1 MDLTFFTNGWSVLAL
16 FVICWCVN
24 EIIKNIIFGVMTTR
38 SIKHLIKSMKQLKDI
53 PDEQREMIIKHA
65 MKKDKRQK

>member
-24 EIIKNIIFGVMTTR
+24 ELIKNIAH
-38 SIKHLIKSMKQLKDI
+38 SIMVIKSMKHLKDI
-53 PDEQREMIIKHA
+53 PDEQRGAIIDNLFNKER
-65 MKKDKRQK
+65 KDKVQK

>member
-24 EIIKNIIFGVMTTR
+24 ELIKNIVH
-38 SIKHLIKSMKQLKDI
+38 SIMVIKSMKQLKDI

-65 MKKDKRQK
+65 MKKDKGQK

>member
-24 EIIKNIIFGVMTTR
+24 ELIKNITY
-38 SIKHLIKSMKQLKDI
+38 SIMVVKSMKHLKDI
-53 PDEQREMIIKHA
+53 PDEQREMIIKYA
-65 MKKDKRQK
+65 MKKDKGQK

>member
-24 EIIKNIIFGVMTTR
+24 ELIKNIAY
-38 SIKHLIKSMKQLKDI
+38 SIMVIKSMKQLKDI
-53 PDEQREMIIKHA
+53 PDEQREMIIKYA
-65 MKKDKRQK
+65 MKKDKGQK

>member
-24 EIIKNIIFGVMTTR
+24 EIIKNIIYGVTITK
-38 SIKHLIKSMKQLKDI
+38 SIKHLKDI
-53 PDEQREMIIKHA
+53 PDDQREMLMKHA
-65 MKKDKRQK
+65 FKKDKGQK

>member
-1 MDLTFFTNGWSVLAL
+1 MAFNVNGWSVLAL

-24 EIIKNIIFGVMTTR
+24 ELIKNIAY
-38 SIKHLIKSMKQLKDI
+38 SIMVIKSMKQLKDI

-65 MKKDKRQK
+65 MKKDKGQK

>member
-24 EIIKNIIFGVMTTR
+24 ELIKNIAHSIMVIK
-38 SIKHLIKSMKQLKDI
+38 SIKHLKDI
-53 PDEQREMIIKHA
+53 PDEQREMIIKYA

>member
-24 EIIKNIIFGVMTTR
+24 EITKNIIYGVMTTR
-38 SIKHLIKSMKQLKDI
+38 SIKHLKDI
-53 PDEQREMIIKHA
+53 PDDQREMLMKHA
-65 MKKDKRQK
+65 FEKDKGQK

>member
-24 EIIKNIIFGVMTTR
+24 ELIKNIVQSIMVIK
-38 SIKHLIKSMKQLKDI
+38 SIKHLKDLQ
-53 PDEQREMIIKHA
+53 DEQREMIIKHA
-65 MKKDKRQK
+65 MKKDKGQK

>member
-24 EIIKNIIFGVMTTR
+24 ELIKNISY
-38 SIKHLIKSMKQLKDI
+38 SIMVIKSMKHLKDI
-53 PDEQREMIIKHA
+53 PDEQREMIIKYA
-65 MKKDKRQK
+65 MKKDKGQK

>member
-24 EIIKNIIFGVMTTR
+24 ELIKNITY
-38 SIKHLIKSMKQLKDI
+38 SITVVKSMKHLKDI
-53 PDEQREMIIKHA
+53 PDDQRELIIKHA
-65 MKKDKRQK
+65 MKKDKGQK

>member
-24 EIIKNIIFGVMTTR
+24 ELIKNISY
-38 SIKHLIKSMKQLKDI
+38 SIMVIKSMKQLKDI
-53 PDEQREMIIKHA
+53 PDEQR
-65 MKKDKRQK
+65 

>member
-24 EIIKNIIFGVMTTR
+24 ELIKNIAY
-38 SIKHLIKSMKQLKDI
+38 SIMVIKSMKHLKDI

-65 MKKDKRQK
+65 MKKDKEQK

>member
-24 EIIKNIIFGVMTTR
+24 ELIKNIAH
-38 SIKHLIKSMKQLKDI
+38 SIMVIKSMKHLKDI
-53 PDEQREMIIKHA
+53 PDEQREMIIKQA
-65 MKKDKRQK
+65 MKKDKGQK

>member
-24 EIIKNIIFGVMTTR
+24 ELIKNIAY
-38 SIKHLIKSMKQLKDI
+38 SIMVIKSMKQLKDI
-53 PDEQREMIIKHA
+53 PDDQREMLMKYA
-65 MKKDKRQK
+65 FKKDKEKK

>member
-16 FVICWCVN
+16 FIICWCVN
-24 EIIKNIIFGVMTTR
+24 ELIKNIAH
-38 SIKHLIKSMKQLKDI
+38 SIMVIKSMKHLKDI
-53 PDEQREMIIKHA
+53 PDEQREMIIKYA

>member
-24 EIIKNIIFGVMTTR
+24 ELIKNIAH
-38 SIKHLIKSMKQLKDI
+38 SIMVIKSMKHLKDI
-53 PDEQREMIIKHA
+53 PDEQREMIIKYA

>member
-16 FVICWCVN
+16 FIICWCVN
-24 EIIKNIIFGVMTTR
+24 ELIKNIAY
-38 SIKHLIKSMKQLKDI
+38 SIMVIKSMKQLKDI

-65 MKKDKRQK
+65 MKKDKGQK